1 MHLPHFPTKGG
12 ARSRRA
18 ERTQVEYRAAMG
30 LDLDGQQEPTPA
42 ALGAFPAERVLY
54 DATIP

>member
-1 MHLPHFPTKGG
+1 MPHFPTKGG
-12 ARSRRA
+12 ARSRTA
-18 ERTQVEYRAAMG
+18 ESAQVEYRAAMG